1 MGWSDPTFGS
11 LWLPKRIVGSLQPR
25 KQGNPLFAKCFDRV
39 QLKEKGK
46 KEETHVD
53 HQQTPATREAR
64 VRVGR
69 TRRPRGREVRHV
81 YRQHPRSRR
90 QFSPEDCAVE
100 GQALHELEKTATA
113 GRTKRCSHQLHAKI
127 TGKSMMQRIINSKN
141 LVAFVLAAATG
152 MTLYFR
158 VPFPETNTFL
168 LVMALRSPSAFE
180 VLKYSYTLFL
190 FSTPYI
196 GYSVVLSG
204 LYIFALKA
212 KQRIRAGRL
221 PLFPDPQKRD
231 DLFLVLGEVHNPR
244 KQVPAENPQWLVIPE
259 RGLFTGVAIL
269 GAIGSEKTSC
279 CMYPFAEQI
288 LAYRS
293 GDSERR
299 IGGLVL
305 EVKGDFCHRVKE
317 ILARHGRAEDY
328 VEISLDSRYR
338 YNPLHNDLDAYA
350 LAYNIASLLNNLFGR
365 GKEPF
370 WQQAY
375 TNLVKFIILL
385 HKVAFDYVT
394 LFDVYECAIN
404 PDLLESKIKEAER
417 RLIEADFAML
427 WEEEYLKHPRDLD
440 PFKFRLDKESNR
452 YRAPLTPVLVAVLKD
467 RATQWEAENA
477 SRKNPVPA
485 QKKAQLEAV
494 ERWFF
499 QDWKRIEPKLRTSIV
514 EGISVFLSLFDDNPD
529 VKRTFCPPAECYDT
543 QANADFKF
551 GRPLPSLSWL
561 VENGRG
567 CALNFPIAMNAGL
580 AKALGVMLKL
590 DFERAVLNRVPV
602 MEKHPESYFRQVLF
616 LCDEYQHFATVGES
630 EPTGDEKFF
639 SLSRQPKCIPIIA
652 TQSISSLKSALPGES
667 WRTLLQTFRTKIFLS
682 LSDDF
687 SARIASE
694 LCRREY
700 KLKASY
706 NLSESGHDANVSFL
720 TGKALSH
727 KANITASK
735 SYNTQSDYRFDMKT
749 FMELRN
755 AQSVTMAYDGTN
767 PMPPMFCY
775 LKPYFNNVNKS
786 YFRQLANGEL

>member
-1 MGWSDPTFGS
+1 MIQ
-11 LWLPKRIVGSLQPR
+11 RI
-25 KQGNPLFAKCFDRV
+25 
-39 QLKEKGK
+39 
-46 KEETHVD
+46 
-53 HQQTPATREAR
+53 
-64 VRVGR
+64 
-69 TRRPRGREVRHV
+69 
-81 YRQHPRSRR
+81 
-90 QFSPEDCAVE
+90 
-100 GQALHELEKTATA
+100 
-113 GRTKRCSHQLHAKI
+113 LHA
-127 TGKSMMQRIINSKN
+127 RHF
-141 LVAFVLAAATG
+141 VACLLAAATG
-152 MTLYFR
+152 MALYFR
-158 VPFPETNTFL
+158 APFPESNLFL
-168 LVMALRSPSAFE
+168 QVMALRAHDAF
-180 VLKYSYTLFL
+180 LFFKYSYTVFL
-190 FSTPYI
+190 YTTPYI
-196 GYSVVLSG
+196 TFALLLSG
-204 LYIFALKA
+204 VYIFALKTDS
-212 KQRIRAGRL
+212 KIRAGRL
-221 PLFPDPQKRD
+221 PSYSDPRKRTE
-231 DLFLVLGEVHNPR
+231 LSLVLGEVHHPR
-244 KQVPAENPQWLVIPE
+244 KQFPSETPQWLEIPE
-259 RGLFTGVAIL
+259 RGLFTGIAIV
-269 GAIGSEKTSC
+269 GAVGSGKTAG

-288 LAYRS
+288 LAYRA
-293 GDSERR
+293 DDPDRR
-299 IGGLVL
+299 IGGLML
-305 EVKGDFCHRVKE
+305 EVKGDFCARVRE
-317 ILARHGRAEDY
+317 ILARHGRASDY
-328 VEISLDSRYR
+328 VEIGLESEYR

-404 PDLLESKIKEAER
+404 PDLLESRIREAER
-417 RLIEADFAML
+417 RLLEADSVLL
-427 WEEEYLKHPRDLD
+427 WEEEYLKYPRDLA
-440 PFKFRLDKESNR
+440 PFQFRLDQESNR
-452 YRAPLTPVLVAVLKD
+452 FRAPLTPGLAAVLKD
-467 RATQWEAENA
+467 KSILWEAENA
-477 SRKNPVPA
+477 SRKDPIPI

-529 VKRTFCPPAECYDT
+529 VKHTFCPPAECYDP

-561 VENGRG
+561 AENGRV

-590 DFERAVLNRVPV
+590 DFERAVLNRVPL
-602 MEKHPESYFRQVLF
+602 MEKHPDSHFRQVLF
-616 LCDEYQHFATVGES
+616 LCDEYHHFATVGES

-694 LCRREY
+694 LCGREDR
-700 KLKASY
+700 LKASY

-727 KANITASK
+727 KANITTSK
-735 SYNTQSDYRFDMKT
+735 SYSPHHDLRFDTKT

-755 AQSVTMAYDGTN
+755 AQSITIAYDGTN

-775 LKPYFNNVNKS
+775 LKPYYNDVNKS
-786 YFRQLANGEL
+786 YFRQLADGEL